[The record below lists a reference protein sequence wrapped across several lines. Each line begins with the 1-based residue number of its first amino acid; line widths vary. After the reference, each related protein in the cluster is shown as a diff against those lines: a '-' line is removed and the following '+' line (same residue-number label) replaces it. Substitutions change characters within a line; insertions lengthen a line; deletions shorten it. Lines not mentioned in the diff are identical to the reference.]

1 MGAWLEMWR
10 TLLRQETS
18 AFSSSLSEG
27 PRRSHKKAKEDATMV
42 LREDATM
49 VQREDATMVLREE
62 AAVIL
67 REYATMVL
75 REDAAVERQQYLG
88 CCHVRWPHPCN
99 PRC

>member
-1 MGAWLEMWR
+1 
-10 TLLRQETS
+10 
-18 AFSSSLSEG
+18 
-27 PRRSHKKAKEDATMV
+27 MV
-42 LREDATM
+42 LRKDATM

-88 CCHVRWPHPCN
+88 CYHVRWPHPCN
-99 PRC
+99 PGAEKGSKAIQPEGPSYVVELGNIKDT